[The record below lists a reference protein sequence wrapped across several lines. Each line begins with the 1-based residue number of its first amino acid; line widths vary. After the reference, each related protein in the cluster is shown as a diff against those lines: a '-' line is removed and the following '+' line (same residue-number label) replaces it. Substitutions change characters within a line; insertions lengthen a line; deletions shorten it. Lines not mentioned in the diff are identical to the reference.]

1 MKEDEDFRSTM
12 YPDISVL
19 IPTYNG
25 SKTIGK
31 VLDSILIQKYDAN
44 IEIIVVDDHSTDNT
58 LEVVKQYPVTI
69 SHNNA
74 NMGLARSV
82 NNGVTEAKYDII
94 CIIHEDVVLTDNEWF
109 KKLIPYLKDD
119 VACVTSP
126 VLLPEEVYADFGFW
140 EKALFSWE
148 VGSEYNN
155 SVITL
160 DYSDGKNDIF
170 RKDIFLEF
178 GGFDGDTY
186 RVACEDVDLSK
197 RLQRARYKILAVPAP
212 VYHLHSSHATGL
224 STILFRKNP
233 QLSEGQGVLFRKY
246 RFIGGWN
253 NQLWKTFAIILL
265 FVPFLAVRLI
275 GVAYIAAII
284 FGSTCSAFERMN
296 EPKVLVLLPPVKLVD
311 YVFNVWYFWKGFITK
326 KQRR

>member
-1 MKEDEDFRSTM
+1 MNKDEDFRSTM

-31 VLDSILIQKYDAN
+31 VLDSIFIQEYDGN
-44 IEIIVVDDHSTDNT
+44 IEIIVIDDHSTDNT
-58 LEVVKQYPVTI
+58 SEVVKQYPVTI
-69 SHNNA
+69 ISNNT

-82 NNGVTEAKYDII
+82 NNGVAEIKYDVM

-126 VLLPEEVYADFGFW
+126 VLLPEEVYANFGFW

-148 VGSEYNN
+148 VGGEYNN
-155 SVITL
+155 SVTAL

-197 RLQRARYKILAVPAP
+197 RLQRAGYRVLSVPAP

-224 STILFRKNP
+224 STILLRKNP
-233 QLSEGQGVLFRKY
+233 QLSEGQGVLLRKY

-265 FVPFLAVRLI
+265 FVPFLVLRLV
-275 GVAYIAAII
+275 GVAYIAAIVL
-284 FGSTCSAFERMN
+284 GSTYSAFKRMN
-296 EPKVLVLLPPVKLVD
+296 ESNVLVLLPSVKLID
-311 YVFNVWYFWKGFITK
+311 YVLNVWYFWKGFITG
-326 KQRR
+326 KQRK